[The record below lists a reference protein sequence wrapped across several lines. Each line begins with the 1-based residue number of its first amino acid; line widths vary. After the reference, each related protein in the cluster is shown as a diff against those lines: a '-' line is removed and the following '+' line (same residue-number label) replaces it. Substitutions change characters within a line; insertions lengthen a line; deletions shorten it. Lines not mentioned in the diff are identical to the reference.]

1 MKTKI
6 AILSGLAGLLALAPG
21 AQAQSLLEKIAT
33 TVLADK
39 FGIDTRDVVVLHD
52 RVGGSVYDLAPYYEM
67 SHYGRTSPSRVYELR
82 RSGLGWGQVAHK
94 IGMHPGT
101 FNKLRKQ
108 GAFDRDRFWTSNY
121 RDRFG
126 VQEQQITVLRRS
138 GGSLEDVLGA
148 IILGKLSKQNPQ
160 NIYDQFQTDRSWT
173 TVSTRYN
180 APLTDWRRVS
190 VPVRTVYRIPVYTST
205 QPRMATVKAK
215 KGVRDHGEG
224 VGKGKSQ
231 GASHKSTGHTGG
243 GVAKAKGNSGSAK
256 AHGNSGKS
264 KGNQGGGGGKAKGG
278 GGKGKGKGG

>member
-6 AILSGLAGLLALAPG
+6 AILSGLVGLFALAPG

-39 FGIDTRDVVVLHD
+39 FGIDNREVIVL
-52 RVGGSVYDLAPYYEM
+52 RERTGGTVYDLAPYYEM

-108 GAFDRDRFWTSNY
+108 GAFDRDRFWTNNY

-148 IILGKLSKQNPQ
+148 IVLGKLTRQSPQ
-160 NIYDQFQTDRSWT
+160 TIYDQFKTDQSWT
-173 TVSTRYN
+173 TISTRYN
-180 APLTDWRRVS
+180 APLTDWRRIA
-190 VPVRTVYRIPVYTST
+190 VPVRTVYRIPAYTT
-205 QPRMATVKAK
+205 VTPKMAKVKAN
-215 KGVRDHGEG
+215 KGVKDHGVG
-224 VGKGKSQ
+224 VGKGKSK
-231 GASHKSTGHTGG
+231 GETHKSTGHSGG
-243 GVAKAKGNSGSAK
+243 GVAKAKGKSGNSK
-256 AHGNSGKS
+256 THGNPGKS
-264 KGNQGGGGGKAKGG
+264 KSNQG
-278 GGKGKGKGG
+278 GGKGKGKGGLD